1 MDRKKK
7 GKVTYMPIDH
17 ELFIHES
24 DRAALNALKAI
35 PGFTQVL
42 RSFMKVWNEKQFK
55 LLNMSTFVKVSEEQM
70 SKYHDMLIPICK
82 KLNIA
87 VPELY
92 VSLSPVANAYTSG
105 DTEPFIVMTSGLINT
120 VPEELIPTVLAH
132 ECGHIACHHVLY
144 STMGRL
150 ILGGATEML
159 GLSSLI
165 TTPLQMAFYY
175 FLGGNARSVDLT
187 DVVYHS
193 KVPGEDITV
202 YDKLRDD
209 WKAQTAYYSVGE
221 NSFSGNVPYKTY
233 DFLWGSGMMGIV
245 YNEEL
250 YKSFG
255 YDVPPRTS
263 EELIEVSN
271 KIKEGNDKYKEGYTY
286 MYSAGGDYMGYLY
299 QIWWGQYEG
308 IDNIYNYYQGIGF
321 DGENYVEKSSD
332 IFKQVGRKEA
342 MNELIKLSMKEN
354 GLRYARG
361 AATDFKAAQKF
372 YFQGK
377 GVFMCNGDWLAE
389 ENKEDLA
396 ASPYHFKMMK
406 TPIISSIRQKTPSIP
421 DDATLR
427 KVVQAIDDGK
437 TFGMA
442 NIDGVTEADYQTI
455 MDARGVTLSLG
466 AGFHSCIPSYA
477 AGKDVAVDFLR
488 FMATDKAQEIYAKA
502 TGGATLPFKYKMSDK
517 AIFNDFSDLQKS
529 VIDMREK
536 SIYNSTCMPL
546 GTNMPLVK
554 FGNLG
559 IWTSYAL
566 NGAWDINYAQNGSL
580 DPKNEWSA
588 QAAYDRDIDY
598 WTNNNGE
605 KWNNALRL
613 AGFIK

>member
-1 MDRKKK
+1 MMKNKKNP
-7 GKVTYMPIDH
+7 T
-17 ELFIHES
+17 
-24 DRAALNALKAI
+24 R
-35 PGFTQVL
+35 
-42 RSFMKVWNEKQFK
+42 
-55 LLNMSTFVKVSEEQM
+55 
-70 SKYHDMLIPICK
+70 LIPVCA
-82 KLNIA
+82 L
-87 VPELY
+87 L
-92 VSLSPVANAYTSG
+92 T
-105 DTEPFIVMTSGLINT
+105 
-120 VPEELIPTVLAH
+120 
-132 ECGHIACHHVLY
+132 AC
-144 STMGRL
+144 
-150 ILGGATEML
+150 
-159 GLSSLI
+159 LSSLTGCNKKVPDTDQTLEVWTAKLGFGSDWTKDLLDAFKEEAWVKEKYPNLQTI
-165 TTPLQMAFYY
+165 FETSADRSAINTRLDAGEGVNTVDLVFSDSVTPYMGEDNQ
-175 FLGGNARSVDLT
+175 GNARSVDLT

-427 KVVQAIDDGK
+427 KVVQAIDEGK

-529 VIDMREK
+529 VIDMREN
-536 SIYNSTCMPL
+536 SIYNSACMPL

-580 DPKNEWSA
+580 DPTNEWSA

>member
-1 MDRKKK
+1 MMKNKKNP
-7 GKVTYMPIDH
+7 T
-17 ELFIHES
+17 
-24 DRAALNALKAI
+24 R
-35 PGFTQVL
+35 
-42 RSFMKVWNEKQFK
+42 
-55 LLNMSTFVKVSEEQM
+55 
-70 SKYHDMLIPICK
+70 LIPVCA
-82 KLNIA
+82 L
-87 VPELY
+87 L
-92 VSLSPVANAYTSG
+92 
-105 DTEPFIVMTSGLINT
+105 T
-120 VPEELIPTVLAH
+120 V
-132 ECGHIACHHVLY
+132 C
-144 STMGRL
+144 
-150 ILGGATEML
+150 
-159 GLSSLI
+159 LSSLTGCNKKVPDTDQTLEVWTAKLGFGSDWTKDLLDAFKEEAWVKEKYPNLQTI
-165 TTPLQMAFYY
+165 FETSADRSAINTRLDAGEGVNTVDLVFSDSVTPYMGEDNQ
-175 FLGGNARSVDLT
+175 GNARSVDLT
-187 DVVYHS
+187 DVVYRS
-193 KVPGEDITV
+193 KVPGEDIMV

-221 NSFSGNVPYKTY
+221 NSFSGKVPYKTY

-427 KVVQAIDDGK
+427 KVVQAIDEGK

-442 NIDGVTEADYQTI
+442 NIDGVSEADYQTI

-566 NGAWDINYAQNGSL
+566 NGTWDINYAQNGSL

>member
-1 MDRKKK
+1 MMKNKKNP
-7 GKVTYMPIDH
+7 T
-17 ELFIHES
+17 
-24 DRAALNALKAI
+24 R
-35 PGFTQVL
+35 
-42 RSFMKVWNEKQFK
+42 
-55 LLNMSTFVKVSEEQM
+55 
-70 SKYHDMLIPICK
+70 LIPVCA
-82 KLNIA
+82 L
-87 VPELY
+87 L
-92 VSLSPVANAYTSG
+92 
-105 DTEPFIVMTSGLINT
+105 T
-120 VPEELIPTVLAH
+120 V
-132 ECGHIACHHVLY
+132 C
-144 STMGRL
+144 
-150 ILGGATEML
+150 
-159 GLSSLI
+159 LSSLTGCNKKVPDTDQTLEVWTAKLGFGSDWTKDLLDAFKEEAWVKEKYPNLQTI
-165 TTPLQMAFYY
+165 FETSADRSAINTRLDAGEGVNTVDLVFSDSVTPYMGEDNQ
-175 FLGGNARSVDLT
+175 GNARSVDLT
-187 DVVYHS
+187 DVVYRS

-332 IFKQVGRKEA
+332 IFKQIGRKEA

-427 KVVQAIDDGK
+427 KVVQAIDEGK

-442 NIDGVTEADYQTI
+442 NIDGVSEADYQTI

-536 SIYNSTCMPL
+536 SIYDSTCMPL

-566 NGAWDINYAQNGSL
+566 NGTWDINYAQNGSL